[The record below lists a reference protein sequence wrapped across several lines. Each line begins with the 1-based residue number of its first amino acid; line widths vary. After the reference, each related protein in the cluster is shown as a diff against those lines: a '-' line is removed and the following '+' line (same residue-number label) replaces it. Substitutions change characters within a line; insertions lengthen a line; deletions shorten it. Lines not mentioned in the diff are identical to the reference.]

1 MSRRI
6 AAAYVAVVL
15 ALTLLPIFGLERDDP
30 VQVQLVPFDTIVVA
44 LRSGFFSREFAL
56 LVANLAMLMPL
67 GVFIPLLTG
76 RRRWLHVLGGALAL
90 SGGIELTQLAISL
103 LVGFQYRTASVD
115 DVITNVAG
123 ALLGYMAFV
132 AYESLRQW
140 QARPGDR

>member
-1 MSRRI
+1 MSKRL
-6 AAAYVAVVL
+6 AAAYVAIVL

-30 VQVQLVPFDTIVVA
+30 VQVQLVPFDTIAAA
-44 LRSGFFSREFAL
+44 LKSGLFSREFAL
-56 LVANLAMLMPL
+56 LVGNLAMLMPL

-76 RRRWLHVLGGALAL
+76 RRRWVHVFGGALAL

-123 ALLGYMAFV
+123 ALLGYALLLVYCFF
-132 AYESLRQW
+132 AQRRS
-140 QARPGDR
+140 AAS